1 MRLRSL
7 LLALLAALVVTSSA
21 TAGRNLIVGVD
32 DDQARWISKPMS
44 LLPIYRDL
52 GVQAVRV
59 TMQWHP
65 GESSLTQTDKVML
78 DRSGIASWGMRLV
91 LVVDGSAANPPDDAG
106 GRAQYCS
113 FVASMLRR
121 YPTVNDFVI
130 WTEPNSANFWRPQLG
145 APQAYEALLAQCW
158 DTLHGLRPSV
168 NVIAASAPHQNPA
181 GWYAALGAAY
191 KASGR
196 TRPIFDTV
204 GHNAY
209 PENSAEPPYAR
220 HTGSSID
227 QGDYD
232 RLISVLQQAFGG
244 TGQPVP
250 GVNGVTIWYM
260 EDGFQTRVT
269 RGRNLYTGSETDRYA
284 TSEAKQAKQLTAAI
298 KLAYCQ
304 PYVGAFFNFELRDET
319 SLSGWQSGLL
329 RADWS
334 AKPSFYSYRNS
345 IIDVLRHRILCGS
358 Y

>member
-1 MRLRSL
+1 VRLRSL
-7 LLALLAALVVTSSA
+7 LLALGVALVVASPA

-52 GVQAVRV
+52 GVEAVRV

-65 GESSLTQTDKVML
+65 GEFTLSPTDRTML

-91 LVVDGSAANPPDDAG
+91 LAVDGPASQPPADAA

-113 FVASMLRR
+113 YVGSILRR

-130 WTEPNSANFWRPQLG
+130 WTEPNSATFWRPQLG

-158 DTLHGLRPSV
+158 DTLHRLRPTV

-181 GWYAALGAAY
+181 GWYGALGAAY
-191 KASGR
+191 RASGR
-196 TRPIFDTV
+196 GQPIFDTV

-209 PENSAEPPYAR
+209 PETSVESPSAR

-232 RLISVLQQAFGG
+232 RLIAVLQQAFGG

-250 GVNGVTIWYM
+250 GVHGVTIWYM

-269 RGRNLYTGSETDRYA
+269 RGRNLYTGSETDRSA
-284 TSEAKQAKQLTAAI
+284 TSEAKQAQQLTDAVR
-298 KLAYCQ
+298 LAYCQ

-319 SLSGWQSGLL
+319 SLAGWQSGLL

-334 AKPSFYSYRNS
+334 AKPSFYSYRDS

-358 Y
+358 